1 VKSVMGKTPDIFR
14 VHMAGPVESKPVKQ
28 QSVFST
34 LMQKTYA
41 ARLQWS
47 ISLASWQGMRP
58 AQPVLP
64 AMSGHPG

>member
-1 VKSVMGKTPDIFR
+1 MGVTVPAVVKSVMGKTPDIFR

-47 ISLASWQGMRP
+47 ISLASWQGM
-58 AQPVLP
+58 
-64 AMSGHPG
+64 